1 MRYNNYHKHSHYSN
15 IFTPDTYTRT
25 EDYCKR
31 AIELGHDRVFTTE
44 HGYGG
49 DVFNA
54 KDVCD
59 SFSLKCIFG
68 AEGYIA
74 LRPEEKDPSNYH
86 IFISPKN
93 NDGRRKLNKI
103 ISKANR
109 LYYYYKP
116 RFHINDL
123 LGLDMNGFILTT
135 ACTAGI
141 VRDEDGIKNIFLPL
155 LEHFRD
161 NMYLEI
167 QSHNHPKQ
175 IEHNKKVLEL
185 SKKYDCKLISAN
197 DSHYIYP
204 EDSKTRIEFLNGKG
218 INYGDEDSFVLDY
231 PSYDELIKRYKIQ
244 GVFSEYQVEEA
255 IKNTLVFDECD
266 EVDVNK
272 TPKMPTLYPEKT
284 TEEKYQMLEDLAYE
298 KFMDIVIEDGIK
310 ESDVPKYLEKL
321 NDCLKV
327 VHDTEAMNTEDYF
340 LIDQKIVEKAV
351 DEYGGVLTRTGRGS
365 AGAFYL
371 NRVLGLTQLDSYTTD
386 IPMYPD
392 RFMSTARILENKSFP
407 DIDLNVVSQE
417 PFVRASKDLLG
428 EFGCVP
434 MLAFGTMQ
442 ISESFRNKCRSLG
455 TPFEEFNPVAKDL
468 DKYREHKKWKPIIEE
483 AEKLVDVIISGSV
496 HPCAHALFNGDL
508 EEEIGC
514 VRLKDN
520 VCCIITSDEADSWKY
535 LKNDYLIVTV
545 WDIIDRVF
553 KEIGRP
559 IMSLRELRDAID
571 DDVWKVYELGLTCTV
586 NQVDSDWGTSL
597 SMRYKPHSID
607 EVAKLTAAIRPSFDP
622 WRENF
627 ITRKPYTNHNKYMD
641 ELLEPTDHYILF
653 QENIM
658 QYFEW
663 LGVSPSESIGLI
675 KKISKKKIKE
685 SDFKK
690 LEQRILKKWIEN
702 TGSEEGFYE
711 NWKLI
716 QSCMSYGFNCIA
728 GSTVLK
734 GISGNNKTI
743 SEMWRDGKSY
753 HSLSMT
759 DDGEVVSNKIVK
771 IQPAGIADVYEVTTE
786 SGKTVLCTKNH
797 RFPTNNGLK
806 ELQKISDYD
815 YVYITDFA
823 YVGSNVKKEHI
834 FSIKYVGRD
843 MTYDVLMND
852 PWHNFIVDSGIV
864 VSNSPHAI
872 GYGYD
877 SVYGAYLKSH
887 YPVQYFA
894 VALNLYQD
902 DQERTSKLVHEMS
915 YYRVS
920 LKGIKFRN
928 SRAEYSYNLES
939 REIYKGMASIKYM
952 NSQSSEE
959 LYALRDN
966 NYNSFTELLSDICS
980 KTSLESD
987 QLNILIKLDFFSEFG
1002 TAKQLLAI
1010 YENFIFFKKGSS
1022 KQISKAKITNEIL
1035 RNIVR
1040 RNSRETEKNYMDLDT
1055 KRILDECEVY
1065 LRETIADDFKPI
1077 EKIEFQ
1083 NEYLGY
1089 VDFSTGK
1096 NEDRFRLVVTDIK
1109 PLLTKDKSKVWAR
1122 TLCVVA
1128 LGTGKRKELTVYE
1141 RYFSKNRLI
1150 KGDVIKISPAVLEK
1164 KIWNGRE
1171 NWYLNAYRIE

>member
-1 MRYNNYHKHSHYSN
+1 MRYDNYHKHTHYSN
-15 IFTPDTYTRT
+15 IFTPDTYVKT

-59 SFSLKCIFG
+59 SFGLKCIFG

-103 ISKANR
+103 ISKASR

-123 LGLDMNGFILTT
+123 LELDRNGFILTT

-141 VRDEDGIKNIFLPL
+141 VRDDEGIENIFLPL
-155 LEHFRD
+155 LEHFRY

-244 GVFSEYQVEEA
+244 GVFSESQVEEA

-298 KFMDIVIEDGIK
+298 KFMDIVVEDGIK

-327 VHDTEAMNTEDYF
+327 VHDTEEMNTEDYF

-351 DEYGGVLTRTGRGS
+351 NEYGGVLTRTGRGS

-407 DIDLNVVSQE
+407 DIDLNVVAQE

-455 TPFEEFNPVAKDL
+455 IPFEEFNPVAKDL
-468 DKYREHKKWKPIIEE
+468 DKYREHKKWRPIIEE

-496 HPCAHALFNGDL
+496 HPCAHVLFNGDL

-520 VCCIITSDEADSWKY
+520 VCCVITSDEADSWKY

-559 IMSLRELRDAID
+559 IMSLRELRNAID
-571 DDVWKVYELGLTCTV
+571 DDVWKVYEIGLTCTV

-627 ITRKPYTNHNKYMD
+627 ITRRPYTNSNKYMD

-716 QSCMSYGFNCIA
+716 QSCMSYGF
-728 GSTVLK
+728 
-734 GISGNNKTI
+734 
-743 SEMWRDGKSY
+743 
-753 HSLSMT
+753 
-759 DDGEVVSNKIVK
+759 
-771 IQPAGIADVYEVTTE
+771 
-786 SGKTVLCTKNH
+786 
-797 RFPTNNGLK
+797 
-806 ELQKISDYD
+806 
-815 YVYITDFA
+815 
-823 YVGSNVKKEHI
+823 
-834 FSIKYVGRD
+834 
-843 MTYDVLMND
+843 
-852 PWHNFIVDSGIV
+852 
-864 VSNSPHAI
+864 NSPHAI

-966 NYNSFTELLSDICS
+966 NYGSFTELLFDICS

-1002 TAKQLLAI
+1002 NAKQLLAI
-1010 YENFIFFKKGSS
+1010 YENFIFFKKGAS

-1055 KRILDECEVY
+1055 KRILNECEVY

-1089 VDFSTGK
+1089 VDFSTDK
-1096 NEDRFRLVVTDIK
+1096 KEDRFRLVVTDIK

-1128 LGTGKRKELTVYE
+1128 LGTGKRNELTVYE